1 MMFVEIGDEALIISI
16 SSLLSLIFLTVDS
29 SANSPQIP
37 QTPVSLPVINR
48 DFIFSFLLNL
58 SVDGKSRA
66 ESGIDQNLASPPKPK
81 LTSLPLV

>member
-1 MMFVEIGDEALIISI
+1 MMFVDIGDEAMLVSI
-16 SSLLSLIFLTVDS
+16 SSLLSLIFLSIDS

-58 SVDGKSRA
+58 IS
-66 ESGIDQNLASPPKPK
+66 
-81 LTSLPLV
+81 